1 MIQQGIG
8 TIFVQILTDAG
19 VFKRDEEG
27 LRAFERFIQ
36 CIEND

>member
-1 MIQQGIG
+1 MIQQGNWDN
-8 TIFVQILTDAG
+8 FVQILTDAG

-27 LRAFERFIQ
+27 RRAFERFIQ